1 MAVPKW
7 NDERTSELESF
18 VGTEAPISQATV
30 VQAAESLETST
41 RSVSSKLRKMGYD
54 VELAS
59 TNTSKA
65 FSDVQEDILESF
77 VSDNSGQYT
86 YADVASGFQDG
97 KFSAKQIQGKI
108 LSMELTGHIKPTPK
122 PETVKTYSDAE
133 EAVFIKLVNK
143 GAFVEVTF
151 VSMVQD
157 GAFVEAIA
165 TALDRSVNSVRGK
178 ALSLLR
184 AGTIVAIPRQE
195 TTKAGTR
202 VDPLAELA
210 DVESMTVEA
219 IATEI
224 GKTVRGV
231 KTMLTRRGISASDYD
246 GAARR
251 EKAAAA
257 VV

>member
-1 MAVPKW
+1 MENNMAVPKW
-7 NDERTSELESF
+7 NDERTSALETF
-18 VGTEAPISQATV
+18 VGDETPVSQATV
-30 VQAAESLETST
+30 ADAADNLETST

-65 FSDVQEDILESF
+65 FSDVQEEILESF
-77 VSDNSGQYT
+77 VTDNSGQYT
-86 YADVASGFQDG
+86 YADVANGFQDG

-133 EAVFIKLVNK
+133 EATFVKLVH
-143 GAFVEVTF
+143 E
-151 VSMVQD
+151 

-165 TALDRSVNSVRGK
+165 AALDRSVNSVRGK

-184 AGTIVAIPRQE
+184 AGTIAAIPRQE
-195 TTKAGTR
+195 TTKSGTR

-210 DVESMTVEA
+210 DVGSMTVEE

-246 GAARR
+246 GASRA

-257 VV
+257 AG